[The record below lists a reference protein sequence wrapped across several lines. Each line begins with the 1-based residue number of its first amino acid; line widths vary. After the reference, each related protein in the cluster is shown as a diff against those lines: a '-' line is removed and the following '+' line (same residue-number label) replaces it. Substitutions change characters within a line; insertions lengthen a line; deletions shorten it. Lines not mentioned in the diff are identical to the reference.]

1 MSNPLTRL
9 HDTARAVL
17 WGAASFVLLFFAS
30 AMCSV
35 VAMAAVVSLQPPPA
49 NEALLRIPV
58 ILTGEGDE
66 DLAGVQFD
74 LNYDATQY
82 TLEAVESGAAA
93 SDAGKEVVLSEASP
107 GQGRILVT
115 GFNDNTLFDGHVA
128 TLILRPRTPDAAAH
142 SLAVENLLATDPFGN
157 AVPLDYSNDY
167 AYPPLA
173 PEKTE
178 ASLAETT
185 EESASEEETDSDTVL
200 AEANAAETELSSEDS
215 TDTLDSVASGY
226 GGELN
231 TPSNTSASPRTAQE
245 NTRQSS
251 SPYRVPIVSGN
262 PRISAPMHSGTVA
275 TRPSPRGTSTQ
286 VASRKTTANGTRPA
300 RPAARNTDTG
310 TSTIGE
316 GPSSSSATKYRRL
329 ALAMPTVSATG
340 ADETLPNGATLLS
353 DGPRLSHLHGDYTLV
368 GIALFLMF
376 FIGFS
381 VLHIKIFRWLTG
393 STWRRRT

>member
-1 MSNPLTRL
+1 MNNPLTRL

-17 WGAASFVLLFFAS
+17 WGAASFVLLLFAS

-74 LNYDATQY
+74 LNYDTTQY
-82 TLEAVESGAAA
+82 ILETVESGAAA
-93 SDAGKEVVLSEASP
+93 DDAGKEVILSEASP
-107 GQGRILVT
+107 GQGRILIT

-157 AVPLDYSNDY
+157 TVPLDYSNDY

-178 ASLAETT
+178 ASLAESAD
-185 EESASEEETDSDTVL
+185 ESVDEGETDSDVALT
-200 AEANAAETELSSEDS
+200 ETQTAGAELSSEGS
-215 TDTLDSVASGY
+215 TDTQDSVTPGYSGD
-226 GGELN
+226 LS
-231 TPSNTSASPRTAQE
+231 TAASPRTAQE
-245 NTRQSS
+245 NTRQTI
-251 SPYRVPIVSGN
+251 SPYRVPIVSDN
-262 PRISAPMHSGTVA
+262 TRASAPTRSRNVA
-275 TRPSPRGTSTQ
+275 TRPSPRGTRTQ
-286 VASRKTTANGTRPA
+286 IASRKPTTNGTRPA
-300 RPAARNTDTG
+300 RPVARNAD
-310 TSTIGE
+310 TSTSAIGK
-316 GPSSSSATKYRRL
+316 GPSSSPVTKYRRL
-329 ALAMPTVSATG
+329 ALAMPTASVIGAT
-340 ADETLPNGATLLS
+340 ETLPNAVALLN
-353 DGPRLSHLHGDYTLV
+353 DDARLSHLHNDYTLA

-381 VLHIKIFRWLTG
+381 ALHIKVFRWLTG